1 MVTRRSARSAPSLRW
16 SDPTMLGEAADHASW
31 MAEALAAAHAQ
42 AQQQHP
48 VDHSVLSRAYFAQ
61 EQLQLVQKYQRI
73 CARLQRYGNALRTKA
88 TPLVPV
94 HFPVTPLPN
103 TRVSMAE
110 GISRALVL
118 FCRRMHE
125 TTLAVAPERLAPVEP
140 AAMAKLVG
148 FVQSM
153 AAGLWEETRAVI
165 NEERDEADAR
175 GQMVAQCE
183 QFATECVL
191 EERARLGP
199 VRAECDAFACALRD
213 FLDKRALSDRQL
225 KRRGGDGADAAKA
238 RVVRTWL
245 RGLVRR
251 GHGGALRTL
260 LNRRAREIRERCSC
274 KLTVTA
280 LRCLDEGFERV
291 RRDTADDR
299 KVVDADDWAAQLYDA
314 LRMMGNVLLH
324 HAVAEGDTLRW
335 LEEQN
340 TDARCWCSTVVV
352 EDAPEI
358 AMAADHVPLL
368 QAPGHL
374 AVFARG
380 RLRLLAPADPTTRR
394 AELAGVRIA
403 RLLAALLR
411 EEHLPL
417 DRLGSDYA
425 NRIVVCEYCKY
436 ERAVLSIE
444 AETLVPFGQLVRV
457 PYKSAIPD
465 LATARRAQSQPH
477 SP

>member
-1 MVTRRSARSAPSLRW
+1 MRRSARSAPSLRW
-16 SDPTMLGEAADHASW
+16 SEFPTMPSEAVADHTSW
-31 MAEALAAAHAQ
+31 MAEALEAAHAQ
-42 AQQQHP
+42 AQLQRP
-48 VDHSVLSRAYFAQ
+48 VDHGVLSRAYFAQ

-73 CARLQRYGNALRTKA
+73 CARLERYGAALLTKRN
-88 TPLVPV
+88 PLVPV

-118 FCRRMHE
+118 FCRRLHE
-125 TTLAVAPERLAPVEP
+125 TTLTVAPERLAPVAP
-140 AAMAKLVG
+140 TAMAKLVA
-148 FVQSM
+148 FVQST
-153 AAGLWEETRAVI
+153 AVGLWEETRAVI
-165 NEERDEADAR
+165 NEECDEAEAR
-175 GQMVAQCE
+175 ARVVGRCE
-183 QFATECVL
+183 QFADACVR

-199 VRAECDAFACALRD
+199 ARAECDAFACALRD
-213 FLDKRALSDRQL
+213 FFNRRTLSERQL
-225 KRRGGDGADAAKA
+225 KRRGKGAGAAKA
-238 RVVRTWL
+238 GVVRTWL

-260 LNRRAREIRERCSC
+260 LDRRAREIRERCSC
-274 KLTVTA
+274 RLTITA

-291 RRDTADDR
+291 RRNTVEDCQ
-299 KVVDADDWAAQLYDA
+299 VVDDDDWAARLYDA
-314 LRMMGNVLLH
+314 LQMMGNVLMY
-324 HAVAEGDTLRW
+324 HATEEGDHLRW
-335 LEEQN
+335 LEEQAM
-340 TDARCWCSTVVV
+340 DARCWCTTAVV
-352 EDAPEI
+352 EDAPEV

-380 RLRLLAPADPTTRR
+380 RLRLHAQPDPATGR
-394 AELAGVRIA
+394 AELAGVRMA
-403 RLLAALLR
+403 RLLVALLR
-411 EEHLPL
+411 EGHLPL
-417 DRLGSDYA
+417 DRLGCDYA

-457 PYKSAIPD
+457 PYTSAIPD
-465 LATARRAQSQPH
+465 LATARRAQRQPH